1 MTDKNMK
8 IVQVN
13 KFYFPKGGAD
23 IYALQLSDLLCREG
37 HEVVPF
43 AMQHRENLATPY
55 AKYFVSEVDLRKR
68 DGLFRD
74 IKKAA
79 RVVYSFEARRKF
91 AQLLHDV
98 KPDIVHVHN
107 VYHQL
112 SPSVLHAAAAARVPV
127 VMTVHD
133 YKLFN
138 PNYSMFGHGGV
149 VCEHSA
155 NGQYW
160 ETVRYNCMG
169 SRGASMTVALE
180 AYLHGWLRTYEK
192 HVRRFIAPS
201 KFVIDI
207 AASRGWDRTRF
218 VHIPNFVSRM
228 VPPKKRGKACILY
241 VGRLSAEKGL
251 LYLLE
256 AAKMIAPIPVVLVG
270 RGPEEDALRSRAGEL
285 GLQNVTFAGFKKG
298 AELWS
303 IIAGAYAVIL
313 PTVSYENAPLA
324 ALEAQALGKVVIAT
338 RVGGIPELITDGEN
352 GLLVP
357 PRDALSLAKAIETI
371 WYMPEAERGAMEGL
385 ARERVM
391 REHDPEDHVRR
402 VVAVYRS
409 VV

>member
-1 MTDKNMK
+1 MK

-23 IYALQLSDLLCREG
+23 VYALQLSDLLRAEG
-37 HEVVPF
+37 HEVIPF

-68 DGLFRD
+68 EGVFSN

-91 AQLLHDV
+91 ARLLRDT
-98 KPDIVHVHN
+98 KPDVVHIHN
-107 VYHQL
+107 IYHQL

-138 PNYSMFGHGGV
+138 PNYSMFGHGGM
-149 VCEHSA
+149 VCEHGA
-155 NGQYW
+155 GGRYW

-192 HVRRFIAPS
+192 HVQRFISPS

-218 VHIPNFVSRM
+218 VHIPNFVQRM
-228 VPPKKRGKACILY
+228 APPKKRGKACILY
-241 VGRLSAEKGL
+241 VGRLSVEKGL

-256 AAKMIAPIPVVLVG
+256 VAKMIAPIPVVLVG

-303 IIAGAYAVIL
+303 MIAGASAVVL

-324 ALEAQALGKVVIAT
+324 ALEAQMLGKVVIAT

-357 PRDALSLAKAIETI
+357 PRDALSLAKAIETV

-402 VVAVYRS
+402 IVAVYRS
-409 VV
+409 VNNFTA

>member
-1 MTDKNMK
+1 MK
-8 IVQVN
+8 IIQVN

-23 IYALQLSDLLCREG
+23 VYALQLSDLLRAHG
-37 HEVVPF
+37 HEVIPF
-43 AMQHRENLATPY
+43 AMRHRENLATPY
-55 AKYFVSEVDLRKR
+55 DKYFVSEVNFRKR
-68 DGLFRD
+68 EGWLSD

-79 RVVYSFEARRKF
+79 RIVYSFEARRKF
-91 AQLLHDV
+91 AQLLRDT
-98 KPDIVHVHN
+98 KPDVVHMHN
-107 VYHQL
+107 IYHQL

-127 VMTVHD
+127 VMTAHD

-138 PNYSMFGHGGV
+138 PNYSMFGHGGA
-149 VCEHSA
+149 VCEHGA
-155 NGQYW
+155 QGRYW

-169 SRGASMTVALE
+169 TFGASMTVALE

-192 HVRRFIAPS
+192 HVARFIAPS
-201 KFVIDI
+201 KFIIDI
-207 AASRGWDRTRF
+207 AASRGWARERF
-218 VHIPNFVSRM
+218 VRIPNFVQRM
-228 VPPKKRGKACILY
+228 TPPKTRGKECILY
-241 VGRLSAEKGL
+241 VGRLSVEKGL
-251 LYLLE
+251 SYLLA
-256 AAKMIAPIPVVLVG
+256 AAKMVSSIPVVLAG

-285 GLQNVTFAGFKKG
+285 GARNVTFAGFKQG
-298 AELWS
+298 AELWRM
-303 IIAGAYAVIL
+303 IAGARAVVL

-324 ALEAQALGKVVIAT
+324 ALEAQMLGTVVIAT

-357 PRDALSLAKAIETI
+357 PRDALSLAKAMEAV

-402 VVAVYRS
+402 IVAVYKS

>member
-1 MTDKNMK
+1 MTDINMK

-23 IYALQLSDLLCREG
+23 VYALQLSDLLRAAG
-37 HEVVPF
+37 HEVIPF
-43 AMQHRENLATPY
+43 AMRHRENLPTPY
-55 AKYFVSEVDLRKR
+55 EKYFVSEVDLRKR
-68 DGLFRD
+68 EGFLSD

-91 AQLLHDV
+91 LQLLRDT
-98 KPDIVHVHN
+98 KPDIVHIHN

-138 PNYSMFGHGGV
+138 PNYSMFGHGGR
-149 VCEHSA
+149 VCEHGA
-155 NGQYW
+155 RGLYW

-169 SRGASMTVALE
+169 SFGASVTMALE

-207 AASRGWDRTRF
+207 ATSRGWERTRF
-218 VHIPNFVSRM
+218 VHIPNFVQSI
-228 VPPKKRGKACILY
+228 VPPKKRGKECILY

-251 LYLLE
+251 MYLLE
-256 AAKMIAPIPVVLVG
+256 AAKMIAPVPVVLVG
-270 RGPEEDALRSRAGEL
+270 LGPEEDALRSRAGEL
-285 GLQNVTFAGFKKG
+285 GLRNVTFAGFKKG

-303 IIAGAYAVIL
+303 MISGARAVVL

-324 ALEAQALGKVVIAT
+324 ALEAQTLGKVVIAT

-357 PRDALSLAKAIETI
+357 PRDALSLAKAVETI

-402 VVAVYRS
+402 VVAVYKS